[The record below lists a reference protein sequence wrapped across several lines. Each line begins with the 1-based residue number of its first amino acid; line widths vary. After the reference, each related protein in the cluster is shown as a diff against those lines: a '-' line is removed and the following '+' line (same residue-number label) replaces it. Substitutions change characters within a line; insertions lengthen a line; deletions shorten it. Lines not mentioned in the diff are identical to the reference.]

1 MGQTLSFMAAYEM
14 KLTPSLF
21 TYDNK
26 TETDTQVSITEDHVD
41 KISAYVASSG
51 FKTSIAKITKVSIN
65 CAESVYLTFDQSGV
79 KYIADDNAV
88 IVTGKWSHGTKQ
100 AKKSI
105 KRAKPASASS
115 SGGSAKRGLISTDD
129 DASDNNNNN
138 NNNNN
143 KDDIGSDDD
152 LDIKVSDVLTEIKNK
167 LHREAYL
174 ETEISKQQHLF
185 ICFSEDIDM
194 SKV

>member
-1 MGQTLSFMAAYEM
+1 MGQTLSFAATYEL
-14 KLTPSLF
+14 KLKPSLF

-26 TETDTQVSITEDHVD
+26 TETDTQVSISDDHVD
-41 KISAYVASSG
+41 KIATYVSG
-51 FKTSIAKITKVSIN
+51 GSFKTAIAKITKVSVN
-65 CAESVYLTFDQSGV
+65 VAESAVYLMLEPSSI
-79 KYIADDNAV
+79 KYNADDNTV
-88 IVTGKWSHGTKQ
+88 IITGKWNHGTKQ

-105 KRAKPASASS
+105 KRAKPA
-115 SGGSAKRGLISTDD
+115 AKRGAVSADN
-129 DASDNNNNN
+129 DAGENNNNN
-138 NNNNN
+138 NNNN
-143 KDDIGSDDD
+143 DDAGSDDD

-194 SKV
+194 EKV